1 MDWFPIFS
9 STSSS
14 CIFLS
19 FFSCKTQ
26 WCSKVKTLDNFFF
39 WQCGYVRSL
48 ITSIDFI
55 WYLIFDWYN
64 CRFFLPSPYS
74 VTEPKSEQKKFQGDS
89 DSIVYAMHAICIL
102 IEATCVCVCGI
113 CVKKLMSV
121 LPPTHT
127 ANSNRKCPLQG
138 HSPSWLPSFLS
149 IGTTWNRT
157 FKQVLISL
165 VKWIKLNEIDTLEF
179 YTIFFFNLML
189 LKTID
194 RMIQVIV
201 LFFIYL

>member
-1 MDWFPIFS
+1 MEIKLPKTKWIDSQF
-9 STSSS
+9 
-14 CIFLS
+14 FLQQAHHAFFF

-89 DSIVYAMHAICIL
+89 DSIVYAMQAICIL
-102 IEATCVCVCGI
+102 IKATCMYVCL
-113 CVKKLMSV
+113 CVRHLR
-121 LPPTHT
+121 
-127 ANSNRKCPLQG
+127 RKVNA
-138 HSPSWLPSFLS
+138 S
-149 IGTTWNRT
+149 IW
-157 FKQVLISL
+157 
-165 VKWIKLNEIDTLEF
+165 
-179 YTIFFFNLML
+179 
-189 LKTID
+189 
-194 RMIQVIV
+194 
-201 LFFIYL
+201 